1 MHIRNRRPTPEE
13 VDCRYCT
20 EYFPNVGCEALDCI
34 ILPERIAAGVVGYEE
49 IVANSFYYNPE
60 LIRRLQKL
68 IKNFPGTM
76 WADELHEQRF
86 NYCISQCEETF
97 VSPAYYAA
105 VYLLTSNDDL
115 YKRSSRCFLKSRLY
129 LRDFRIQGISPY
141 NYTLFAYARLLYS
154 GKNNLPMTE
163 LVDGWTVPPEAFRF
177 IVNAV
182 IIAKHGVET
191 LNITKTT
198 TIKDTETEE

>member
-1 MHIRNRRPTPEE
+1 MNQFFLFLFYHIGFLKYKHSHYYVFLLLISNS
-13 VDCRYCT
+13 
-20 EYFPNVGCEALDCI
+20 
-34 ILPERIAAGVVGYEE
+34 ILI
-49 IVANSFYYNPE
+49 
-60 LIRRLQKL
+60 
-68 IKNFPGTM
+68 
-76 WADELHEQRF
+76 
-86 NYCISQCEETF
+86 
-97 VSPAYYAA
+97 YYAA

-154 GKNNLPMTE
+154 GKTNLPMTE
-163 LVDGWTVPPEAFRF
+163 LVDGWSVPPEAFRF

>member
-1 MHIRNRRPTPEE
+1 MHIRNHRPTPEE

-34 ILPERIAAGVVGYEE
+34 VLPERIAAGVVGYEE

-115 YKRSSRCFLKSRLY
+115 YRRSSRCFLKSRLY
-129 LRDFRIQGISPY
+129 LRDIQIIGISPY
-141 NYTLFAYARLLYS
+141 NYTLFAYARMLYS
-154 GKNNLPMTE
+154 GKTNLPMTE